1 MTENQIRQKVVETA
15 KAWLGVRAGSAEHE
29 NILKIYNAQKPLPRG
44 TRMKDVDPWCA
55 AFVSAVSLK
64 LGYRDIMPTEMSCHQ
79 MITLY
84 KQLGRWEENDAYVPS
99 PGDVI
104 MYDWGDGKNYAKT
117 DNTGTPDHV
126 GIVAAC
132 DGKTISVVEG
142 NNERHA
148 VGIRPVEVNGR
159 FIRGFGIPDY
169 ASKAT
174 EEEPTNKADD
184 LARKIAT
191 EINDSGL
198 DAAAVLAKVT
208 ALLGSTDKPAEPE
221 KPAETPTETPAEP
234 DKPSYD
240 VDKIALEV
248 LNGKWGNGAVRRR
261 RLTAAGYDYKT
272 VQNRVNEIDAERRKK
287 K

>member
-1 MTENQIRQKVVETA
+1 MTENQIRQKVVDTA
-15 KAWLGVRAGSAEHE
+15 KAWLGVRAGSAEHA
-29 NILKIYNAQKPLPRG
+29 NILKIYNAQDPLPRG
-44 TRMKDVDPWCA
+44 TKMQTGWAWCA

-79 MITLY
+79 MVLLY
-84 KQLGRWEENDAYVPS
+84 KQLGRWIENDAYVPS

-104 MYDWGDGKNYAKT
+104 LYDWDDGRNYAST

-126 GIVAAC
+126 GIVTAC
-132 DGKTISVVEG
+132 DGKTISVIEG
-142 NNERHA
+142 NVNSKVAMRTLA
-148 VGIRPVEVNGR
+148 VNGR
-159 FIRGFGIPDY
+159 YIRGFGIPDY

-174 EEEPTNKADD
+174 EGESADKVND

-198 DAAAVLAKVT
+198 DAAAVLSKVS
-208 ALLGSTDKPAEPE
+208 ALLGITDKP
-221 KPAETPTETPAEP
+221 ETPAEPEP

-248 LNGKWGNGAVRRR
+248 LNGEWGNGTARRR
-261 RLTAAGYDYKT
+261 RLTAAGYDYQT

>member
-1 MTENQIRQKVVETA
+1 MTENEIRQKVVDTA
-15 KAWLGVRAGSAEHE
+15 KAWLGVRAGSAEHA
-29 NILKIYNAQKPLPRG
+29 NILKIYNTQKPLPRG
-44 TRMKDVDPWCA
+44 TKMQAGWAWCA

-64 LGYRDIMPTEMSCHQ
+64 LGCRDIMPTEMSCHQ
-79 MITLY
+79 MILLY
-84 KQLGRWEENDAYVPS
+84 RKLGRWIENDAHVPS
-99 PGDVI
+99 AGDVI
-104 MYDWGDGKNYAKT
+104 FYDWDDGRNYTST

-126 GIVAAC
+126 GIVTSC
-132 DGKTISVVEG
+132 DGKTISVIEG
-142 NNERHA
+142 NVNSKVAMRTLA
-148 VGIRPVEVNGR
+148 VNGR
-159 FIRGFGIPDY
+159 YIRGFGIPDY

-174 EEEPTNKADD
+174 EEEPANKVDD

-208 ALLGSTDKPAEPE
+208 ALLGRTDKPAEPE
-221 KPAETPTETPAEP
+221 KPAETPTEP

-248 LNGKWGNGAVRRR
+248 LNGKWGNGVVRRW
-261 RLTAAGYDYKT
+261 RLTQAGYDYQT

>member
-1 MTENQIRQKVVETA
+1 MTEKQIRAQVVSTA
-15 KAWLGVRAGSAEHE
+15 EAWLGVRAGSAEHA

-55 AFVSAVSLK
+55 AFVSTVSLQCG
-64 LGYRDIMPTEMSCHQ
+64 LRDIMPTEMSCHQ
-79 MITLY
+79 MILLY
-84 KQLGRWEENDAYVPS
+84 RKLGRWIENDAYVPS

-104 MYDWGDGKNYAKT
+104 MYDWDDGRNYAST

-126 GIVAAC
+126 GIVTAC
-132 DGKTISVVEG
+132 DGITIHVIEG
-142 NNERHA
+142 NVSNR
-148 VGIRPVEVNGR
+148 VGTRVLVVNGR

-174 EEEPTNKADD
+174 EEEPADKVDD
-184 LARKIAT
+184 LARRIAT

-198 DAAAVLAKVT
+198 DAAQVLAKVT

-221 KPAETPTETPAEP
+221 KPTEPPAEP
-234 DKPSYD
+234 EKPAYD

-248 LNGKWGNGAVRRR
+248 LNGKWGNGTARRR
-261 RLTAAGYDYKT
+261 RLTAAGYDYRT

-287 K
+287 